1 MSKMSQAPVGHC
13 LGYSMVTAAI
23 GVQRPRPRSRARS
36 CPLLLLTDITCAS
49 PHFTR
54 VHGWNACSHSAALI
68 SSMSVDCT
76 SISFRV
82 RTHLLGGERKETGVG
97 SWRTKEGGEI

>member
-1 MSKMSQAPVGHC
+1 MTISRLSRDVKEIEPPTQCAHLLPCARAHLHAHPVSKRSQAPVGHC
-13 LGYSMVTAAI
+13 SGYSMVTAET

-54 VHGWNACSHSAALI
+54 VHGWYACSHSAALI
-68 SSMSVDCT
+68 SSRS
-76 SISFRV
+76 
-82 RTHLLGGERKETGVG
+82 
-97 SWRTKEGGEI
+97 